1 MTDEIACFELPA
13 VMRTDDCIALHT
25 YLCDKVSDPRVVSGS
40 AVERFSGQAA
50 QLLAAHYK
58 VRCGTAAPLT
68 IKDPSDALLAALA
81 TLALTEA
88 VGVQA

>member
-1 MTDEIACFELPA
+1 MTDGIACFELPA
-13 VMRTDDCIALHT
+13 AIRTDDCIALHA
-25 YLCDKVSDPRVVSGS
+25 YLCDKVSEPRVVCGS
-40 AVERFSGQAA
+40 AVKKFSGQAA
-50 QLLAAHYK
+50 QLLAAHHK
-58 VRCGTAAPLT
+58 VRCETAGPLT